1 MPNVF
6 TPNGD
11 GSNDL
16 LFIESELLTE
26 FSVVVLDLNNQVIF
40 KSSDPNFKWDGRMLN
55 GDIAPSGTYVYYV
68 TAIDQFGNAVQKHS
82 SLRINR

>member
-16 LFIESELLTE
+16 LFIESESLTG
-26 FSVVVLDLNNQVIF
+26 FSVVD
-40 KSSDPNFKWDGRMLN
+40 
-55 GDIAPSGTYVYYV
+55 
-68 TAIDQFGNAVQKHS
+68 
-82 SLRINR
+82 